1 MTSLEPSS
9 PECREPCSMGLR
21 GQGGG
26 GGVTCLQSDMNIS
39 HFDSSWQEK
48 QPSNLCI
55 SSFQYNEA
63 FHKLSI
69 PGLNYKGQIAIL
81 LTKINSSSLINL
93 ALCNLP
99 YLVDSPQ

>member
-26 GGVTCLQSDMNIS
+26 GGVACLQSDMNIS

-99 YLVDSPQ
+99 YLVDSSQ